1 MSGRPLQV
9 SDPGFQALGDA
20 VLRTEGEALL
30 RAAERLDERF
40 ERACRLLL
48 ECGGRVVV
56 LGMGKS
62 GHIGG
67 KIAATLASTGT
78 PAFFV
83 HPGEAGH
90 GDLGMIQ
97 PGDVVLAISHSGET
111 EEILTLLPLVKRLE
125 VPLIALSGKPNSSL
139 AGHAEVCLDTGVEQE
154 ACPLGLTPTASTTVA
169 LALGDALA
177 VALLSKRGFSAD
189 DFALSHPS
197 GSLGRRLLLRIDD
210 IMHRGEEM
218 PCVGPHTLLAEAL
231 VEITRKGLGFAV
243 VLTPERRVAG
253 MFTDG
258 NLRRSLEAGAD
269 IRRVRIGDL
278 MTANCKVIKAGRL
291 AAEALAMMERF
302 RINALPVVNEEG
314 LLQGVLNMHDL
325 LRAGVV

>member
-1 MSGRPLQV
+1 MKPRRLQV
-9 SDPGFQALGDA
+9 EQPGFRSLGEA
-20 VLRTEGEALL
+20 VLRTEGASLL
-30 RAAERLDERF
+30 AAAGRLDERF
-40 ERACRLLL
+40 DRACQLLL
-48 ECGGRVVV
+48 ACRGRIVV

-90 GDLGMIQ
+90 GDLGMLQ
-97 PGDVVLAISHSGET
+97 SGDVALAISYSGET
-111 EEILTLLPLVKRLE
+111 KEILTLLPLVKRLE
-125 VPLIALSGKPNSSL
+125 VPLIALTGKPRSSL
-139 AGHAEVCLDTGVEQE
+139 AGHADIFLDAGVEQE

-177 VALLSKRGFSAD
+177 IALLRERGFSAT
-189 DFALSHPS
+189 DFARSHPS
-197 GSLGRRLLLRIDD
+197 GSLGRRLLLRISD
-210 IMHRGEEM
+210 IMHRDAEM
-218 PCVGPHTLLAEAL
+218 PCVSADTLLAEAL
-231 VEITRKGLGFAV
+231 VEITQKGLGFAV
-243 VLTPERRVAG
+243 VVTPQRQVAG

-258 NLRRSLEAGAD
+258 NLRRSMETGID
-269 IRRVRIGDL
+269 IHRVTIGEV
-278 MTANCKVIKAGRL
+278 MTADCKVITANRL

-302 RINALPVVNEEG
+302 RINALPVVNTEG
-314 LLQGVLNMHDL
+314 QLEGVLNMHDL